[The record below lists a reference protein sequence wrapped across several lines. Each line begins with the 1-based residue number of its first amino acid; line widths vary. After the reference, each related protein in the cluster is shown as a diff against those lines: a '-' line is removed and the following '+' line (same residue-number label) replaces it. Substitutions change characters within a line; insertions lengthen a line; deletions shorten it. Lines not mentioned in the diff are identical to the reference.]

1 MLHLD
6 EPIGFRYENDARQAT
21 LALWLLAAFSAGAIA
36 WMIEILKG

>member
-6 EPIGFRYENDARQAT
+6 EPVGFRYANNTRQAA
-21 LALWLLAAFSAGAIA
+21 LALWLVAVFSVGAIA